1 MNRLLNFPLLLL
13 VFSFSSCI
21 EFEREKLTYVH
32 DEEKDEL
39 RVTLTYEGIFGNFA
53 KGKNSQNGPDD
64 VTTKDSLNQKQI
76 EQWIWDWMRLKKS
89 DYKKAI
95 KYLDNYPDQADAQL
109 LVKSPIPEIPENR

>member
-39 RVTLTYEGIFGNFA
+39 RVTLRYEGIYGNFLFNFLSI
-53 KGKNSQNGPDD
+53 KLRVRFEYLVISG
-64 VTTKDSLNQKQI
+64 
-76 EQWIWDWMRLKKS
+76 MRACNWRPS
-89 DYKKAI
+89 TAFAFAI
-95 KYLDNYPDQADAQL
+95 T
-109 LVKSPIPEIPENR
+109 